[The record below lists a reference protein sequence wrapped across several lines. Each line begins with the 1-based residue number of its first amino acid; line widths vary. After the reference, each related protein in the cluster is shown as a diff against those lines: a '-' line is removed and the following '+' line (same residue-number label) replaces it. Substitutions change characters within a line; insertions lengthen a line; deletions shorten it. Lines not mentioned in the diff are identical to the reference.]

1 MRLRALATAAAI
13 ALTALPAYAHFGV
26 LMPGSELVNRPKTPL
41 ELTLAFCHPVE
52 QNGMN
57 LAKPEAFDVWQNG
70 KKTSLLNTL
79 KETQVLKHEAWKSTF
94 TVTRPGTYTFAFT
107 PKPYWEPAED
117 KFIVHYTKVV
127 VGAMGDEEGWEK
139 PLGLPA
145 EIVPLTRP
153 FANWAGAEFRG
164 RVLFDGKPA
173 PEGTPIEI
181 EFWNGSKAK
190 LPNDYLI
197 TLQAVTGANGEFA
210 FTAPFA
216 GWWGFAALGDAPKMA
231 KDGKMKDV
239 ERGAVL
245 WTHFTKVPSQ
255 LAK

>member
-94 TVTRPGTYTFAFT
+94 TVTRPGTYSFAFT

-127 VGAMGDEEGWEK
+127 V
-139 PLGLPA
+139 L
-145 EIVPLTRP
+145 
-153 FANWAGAEFRG
+153 
-164 RVLFDGKPA
+164 
-173 PEGTPIEI
+173 
-181 EFWNGSKAK
+181 S
-190 LPNDYLI
+190 LI
-197 TLQAVTGANGEFA
+197 
-210 FTAPFA
+210 
-216 GWWGFAALGDAPKMA
+216 
-231 KDGKMKDV
+231 
-239 ERGAVL
+239 
-245 WTHFTKVPSQ
+245 HI
-255 LAK
+255 

>member
-94 TVTRPGTYTFAFT
+94 TVTRPGTYSFAFT

-127 VGAMGDEEGWEK
+127 VGAMGDEEGSGSRLK
-139 PLGLPA
+139 SC
-145 EIVPLTRP
+145 RS
-153 FANWAGAEFRG
+153 
-164 RVLFDGKPA
+164 PA
-173 PEGTPIEI
+173 P
-181 EFWNGSKAK
+181 SR
-190 LPNDYLI
+190 
-197 TLQAVTGANGEFA
+197 TGPE
-210 FTAPFA
+210 PSS
-216 GWWGFAALGDAPKMA
+216 
-231 KDGKMKDV
+231 
-239 ERGAVL
+239 GAVFSL
-245 WTHFTKVPSQ
+245 TGSPLLKGRRSRSSSGTAQKRSSRTII
-255 LAK
+255 